1 MKNLNIGV
9 RAHDFSPGTPEQ
21 VALELSQYPI
31 SCVQLAL
38 PKSFPFIED
47 DPELLTEAFARRTA
61 RAFADEN
68 LQIGVLGCYI
78 NPVHPDPASR
88 EASLS
93 WFEKHLELAS
103 AFGCNIVGTE
113 TGSRNADCTF
123 HPDNLTASA
132 FDDLVESVSRL
143 AATAEKY
150 QVNVGIEGV
159 AHHHII
165 NSAERMAELLKQ
177 VNSPNAKVIYDPVNL
192 YPQTMT
198 GRQEDELNKSLA
210 IFGDRIVAIHCKDY
224 VLNNHNKE
232 GDLPSGTGRM
242 NHRHLLA
249 WIQKNAPDVPVILEN
264 TSHENVSS
272 VLSFMQTQLS
282 A

>member
-61 RAFADEN
+61 RAFADQN

-93 WFEKHLELAS
+93 WFEKHLELAAS
-103 AFGCNIVGTE
+103 FGCNIVGTE

-123 HPDNLTASA
+123 HPDNLTGSA

-159 AHHHII
+159 AYHHII
-165 NSAERMAELLKQ
+165 NSPERMAEMLKQ
-177 VNSPNAKVIYDPVNL
+177 VNSPYMKVIYDPVNL
-192 YPQTMT
+192 YPQIMMAK
-198 GRQEDELNKSLA
+198 QEDELDKSFDL
-210 IFGDRIVAIHCKDY
+210 FGDAIVAFHSKDF

-232 GDLPSGTGRM
+232 GDLPSGTGSM
-242 NHRHLLA
+242 NHHYLLR
-249 WIQKNAPDVPVILEN
+249 WIQNNTPDVPVILEN
-264 TSHENVSS
+264 TNCNNVSS
-272 VLSFMQTQLS
+272 VLNFMQSQLTI
-282 A
+282 

>member
-9 RAHDFSPGTPEQ
+9 RAHDFAPGTPEQ
-21 VALELSQYPI
+21 VADDLSQYPI
-31 SCVQLAL
+31 SCVQLAPL
-38 PKSFPFIED
+38 KSFPYLEEG
-47 DPELLTEAFARRTA
+47 PTRLTKAYAHRTRDAFAA
-61 RAFADEN
+61 KG

-93 WFEKHLELAS
+93 WFEKHLELAAS
-103 AFGCNIVGTE
+103 FGCNIVGTE

-123 HPDNLTASA
+123 HPDNLTGSA

-159 AHHHII
+159 AYHHII
-165 NSAERMAELLKQ
+165 NSPERMAEMLKQ
-177 VNSPNAKVIYDPVNL
+177 VNSPYMKVIYDPVNL
-192 YPQTMT
+192 YPQIMMAK
-198 GRQEDELNKSLA
+198 QEDELDKSFDL
-210 IFGDRIVAIHCKDY
+210 FGDAIVAFHSKDF

-232 GDLPSGTGRM
+232 GDLPSGTGSM
-242 NHRHLLA
+242 NHHYLLR
-249 WIQKNAPDVPVILEN
+249 WIQNNTPDVPVILEN
-264 TSHENVSS
+264 TNCNNVSS
-272 VLSFMQTQLS
+272 VLNFMQSQLTI
-282 A
+282 

>member
-1 MKNLNIGV
+1 MKSLNIGV
-9 RAHDFSPGTPEQ
+9 RAHDFCPGTPEQ
-21 VALELSQYPI
+21 VAAGLSQYPI
-31 SCVQLAL
+31 TCVQLAL
-38 PKSFPFIED
+38 QKSFPVIEEN
-47 DPELLTEAFARRTA
+47 PGLLTEAFALRTA
-61 RAFADEN
+61 QAFTKQN

-78 NPVHPDPASR
+78 NPVHPDPVSR

-123 HPDNLTASA
+123 HPDNLTDSA
-132 FDDLVESVSRL
+132 FDDLIKSVSRL
-143 AATAEKY
+143 AKTAERY
-150 QVNVGIEGV
+150 NINIGIEGV

-165 NSAERMAELLKQ
+165 NSAERMTEMLRR
-177 VNSPNAKVIYDPVNL
+177 VHSPNVKVIYDPVNL

-198 GRQEDELNKSLA
+198 GKQEEELDKCFSL
-210 IFGDRIVAIHCKDY
+210 FGEEIIAFHCKDY
-224 VLNNHNKE
+224 ALNNHNKE
-232 GDLPSGTGRM
+232 GDLPAGTGKM

-249 WIQKNAPDVPVILEN
+249 WIQKNTPGVPVILEN
-264 TSHENVSS
+264 TNRKNVSA
-272 VLSFMQTQLS
+272 VLNFMQTQLT